1 MAVMGDIEAMF
12 YQVRVPKSQRKF
24 LRFFWWPGNN
34 FDVEPQEYEMCVH
47 LFGAL
52 SSPSC
57 ANFALRQAARDNEDS
72 LGLEC
77 ADVLRRNLYVD
88 DMLKSYPDEK
98 SAKENILLVDEMC
111 KRGGFNLTKFVS
123 NSEQVMSSIQTNKQ
137 AVSVESPRIGE
148 SKLPVVRAL
157 GVSWCIEHDQF
168 GFRVTLNDT
177 PLSRRAILSSISSI
191 YDPLGLISPF
201 LLRGRKILQEITS
214 ETGCHWDDDLKVKHI
229 QAWSDWRAGLL
240 PLQKLKLDRCY
251 KPKDFGEPVETTL
264 HCFSD
269 ACQYGYGAAC
279 YLRQVNQDGEVHV
292 SLVMG

>member
-1 MAVMGDIEAMF
+1 
-12 YQVRVPKSQRKF
+12 
-24 LRFFWWPGNN
+24 
-34 FDVEPQEYEMCVH
+34 
-47 LFGAL
+47 
-52 SSPSC
+52 
-57 ANFALRQAARDNEDS
+57 
-72 LGLEC
+72 
-77 ADVLRRNLYVD
+77 
-88 DMLKSYPDEK
+88 
-98 SAKENILLVDEMC
+98 MC

-148 SKLPVVRAL
+148 SKLPVIRAL

-279 YLRQVNQDGEVHV
+279 YLRQVTDH
-292 SLVMG
+292 